1 VVLEGVI
8 ASTLRIFSFSLGL
21 IIAKAFCSLGLK
33 LGACGLFFLN
43 VTPGLTV
50 TVTIDP
56 IEGTTPELIYSE
68 PLIRDF
74 PTRPEAELLLIFPRK
89 IQPSAVGFGV
99 VFLTGFRPRLDV
111 GDFVANWVGFV
122 PRLDVGDFV
131 ANWVGFV
138 RD

>member
-43 VTPGLTV
+43 VTPGLTL
-50 TVTIDP
+50 TVTIEP
-56 IEGTTPELIYSE
+56 IDGTTPELIYSE

-74 PTRPEAELLLIFPRK
+74 PTSPEAELLLIFPRK
-89 IQPSAVGFGV
+89 IQPSAIVLV
-99 VFLTGFRPRLDV
+99 LFLGLVLDF
-111 GDFVANWVGFV
+111 D
-122 PRLDVGDFV
+122 
-131 ANWVGFV
+131 
-138 RD
+138 